1 MGHWRLNY
9 GDLNLCIYK
18 FKPKNIIYHL
28 FGKYVYNPFIFSK
41 SLIFLLFIDKNKN
54 IK

>member
-28 FGKYVYNPFIFSK
+28 FRKYVYYFQYFYVFI
-41 SLIFLLFIDKNKN
+41 SLLYDN
-54 IK
+54 ISIY

>member
-18 FKPKNIIYHL
+18 FKPKNIIYL
-28 FGKYVYNPFIFSK
+28 ENMYF
-41 SLIFLLFIDKNKN
+41 KNYELMK
-54 IK
+54 